1 MEILPTLEKNYLSDR
16 DLKASVIWLHGL
28 GADGN
33 DFAPIVPQLNL
44 SLDFGVR
51 FIFPHA
57 PAIPVTINSG
67 YVMPAWYDIKQ
78 VDVDRHVDNEQL
90 QESASRIHDLID
102 REIER
107 GIQSTR
113 IIVAGFSQIF
123 KKSIL
128 KKSKVI
134 LNLHAGKIPQ
144 YRGGSPLNW
153 QIINNEKYF
162 GLSILKVEKGIDT
175 GPIYLQKKYLL
186 KSKFTI
192 KDLHKKANIEFSHMI
207 NYVLLNINK
216 IKPLNQKKSNSKYW
230 KQRNDLDGKIDFN
243 NFTGFKIHRLNRALQ
258 DPYPHV
264 WCLNNKNIKVRFQ
277 KLSLTNKK
285 VPGTFGSIKYISN
298 KLFLRCRYKNLII
311 NKYKIEKSKKK
322 LFDKEILK

>member
-1 MEILPTLEKNYLSDR
+1 MEILPTLEKNYLADR
-16 DLKASVIWLHGL
+16 DVRASVIWLHGL

-113 IIVAGFSQIF
+113 IIVAGFSQGGAVSFEAALSYEQPLAGIMALSTYF
-123 KKSIL
+123 ATVGTIKINATQKSIP
-128 KKSKVI
+128 I
-134 LNLHAGKIPQ
+134 LICHGEHDPVVSESLGKRSRASLEKLGFDPEYHSYPIEHSVCPQ
-144 YRGGSPLNW
+144 EIEDIGNW
-153 QIINNEKYF
+153 I
-162 GLSILKVEKGIDT
+162 SRV
-175 GPIYLQKKYLL
+175 L
-186 KSKFTI
+186 KS
-192 KDLHKKANIEFSHMI
+192 
-207 NYVLLNINK
+207 
-216 IKPLNQKKSNSKYW
+216 
-230 KQRNDLDGKIDFN
+230 
-243 NFTGFKIHRLNRALQ
+243 
-258 DPYPHV
+258 
-264 WCLNNKNIKVRFQ
+264 
-277 KLSLTNKK
+277 
-285 VPGTFGSIKYISN
+285 
-298 KLFLRCRYKNLII
+298 
-311 NKYKIEKSKKK
+311 
-322 LFDKEILK
+322 